1 MSILKLY
8 SSNNYLV
15 INRDFAKKHGLN
27 NAVIFG
33 NLCSMASTH
42 DNYFYFTIEDLSE
55 SCLLC
60 LDTIKKGLRY
70 LSEKGYI
77 TKQRKGIP
85 AKNYFSI
92 NEELLESELS
102 SNKMV
107 EKPTNCKVEKS
118 TDYNTSNTVNNI
130 YIPVLEKWNSLNII
144 SHSKEVVKS
153 KWQKKHTEQVK
164 LYGQDKVFKAME
176 NYATIIHSSS
186 YFFDY
191 KWPLWDFIARGLY
204 KFLDEASPLE
214 NFKAKKIE
222 AKNASD
228 PYKGI
233 IL

>member
-1 MSILKLY
+1 MKKENYIVVQYWMVTNYNLTGNELLIYALIHGFNQDGETFFNGSIGYISEFLNISKRSVIEILKKLVDKKLIIKQELY
-8 SSNNYLV
+8 INGVKFCKYKTFTTSEETSPPPSEETSPNNL
-15 INRDFAKKHGLN
+15 
-27 NAVIFG
+27 
-33 NLCSMASTH
+33 ASH
-42 DNYFYFTIEDLSE
+42 SIE
-55 SCLLC
+55 
-60 LDTIKKGLRY
+60 
-70 LSEKGYI
+70 
-77 TKQRKGIP
+77 
-85 AKNYFSI
+85 
-92 NEELLESELS
+92 
-102 SNKMV
+102 
-107 EKPTNCKVEKS
+107 
-118 TDYNTSNTVNNI
+118 I

-176 NYATIIHSSS
+176 NYATIIHGSS

-222 AKNASD
+222 AKNSSD